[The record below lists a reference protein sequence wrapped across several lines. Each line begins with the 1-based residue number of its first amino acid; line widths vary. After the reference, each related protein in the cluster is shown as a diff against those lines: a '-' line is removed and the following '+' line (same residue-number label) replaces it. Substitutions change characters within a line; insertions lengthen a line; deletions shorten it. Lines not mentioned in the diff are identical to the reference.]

1 MNEAI
6 DLELDHPRF
15 GDEEFLL
22 PDAEAFPELIRKGP
36 RKEGLHRSS
45 STTSQEYSSHED
57 SSHKSAAA
65 LVSRKRR
72 APKALPIDDAPELR
86 NTDLARWNDNYLVN
100 MAIESQTKVLQHA
113 TRLAKKNA
121 AFWVGGSGIGGIG
134 SFSQKTPL
142 DIFAGDAFMKALT
155 NVAASVAGR
164 KRSRNEKDD
173 DGSDSHERRVR
184 TREVENQ
191 LGAFDDLPING
202 NPDDAIMN
210 GEVHLLIISFCLPN

>member
-6 DLELDHPRF
+6 DLEMDLPRL

-22 PDAEAFPELIRKGP
+22 PDAEAFPELIRKGLT
-36 RKEGLHRSS
+36 KEGLHRSS
-45 STTSQEYSSHED
+45 STISQED

-72 APKALPIDDAPELR
+72 APKALPIDDAPELSDI
-86 NTDLARWNDNYLVN
+86 DLRRWNDNYLVN
-100 MAIESQTKVLQHA
+100 MAIETQRKVLQHA

-134 SFSQKTPL
+134 SFSQKNPL
-142 DIFAGDAFMKALT
+142 DIFAGDALMNALT
-155 NVAASVAGR
+155 NVATSVAGR
-164 KRSRNEKDD
+164 KRNRNEKDD
-173 DGSDSHERRVR
+173 DGSDSEERRVR

-202 NPDDAIMN
+202 NSDDAMMD
-210 GEVHLLIISFCLPN
+210 GEVHLLIISFWLPN

>member
-6 DLELDHPRF
+6 DLELDLPRF
-15 GDEEFLL
+15 VDEELLL

-36 RKEGLHRSS
+36 TKEGLHQSS
-45 STTSQEYSSHED
+45 SKTSQED

-72 APKALPIDDAPELR
+72 AAKALPIDDAPELR

-100 MAIESQTKVLQHA
+100 MAIETQTKVLQHA

-142 DIFAGDAFMKALT
+142 DIFAGDALMKALT
-155 NVAASVAGR
+155 NVATSVAGR
-164 KRSRNEKDD
+164 KRNRNEKDD
-173 DGSDSHERRVR
+173 DDSDSDKKRVR

-191 LGAFDDLPING
+191 LGAFDDLLRNG
-202 NPDDAIMN
+202 NADDVIMN
-210 GEVHLLIISFCLPN
+210 GEVHLLII

>member
-6 DLELDHPRF
+6 DLELDLPRF

-36 RKEGLHRSS
+36 TKEGLHRSS
-45 STTSQEYSSHED
+45 STTSQKDSSHED

-72 APKALPIDDAPELR
+72 APKALPIDDTPELR

-100 MAIESQTKVLQHA
+100 MAIETQTKVLQHA

-121 AFWVGGSGIGGIG
+121 AFWVGGSGIGDIG

-142 DIFAGDAFMKALT
+142 DIFAGDALMKALT
-155 NVAASVAGR
+155 NVATSVAGR
-164 KRSRNEKDD
+164 KRNRNEKDV
-173 DGSDSHERRVR
+173 DGSDSDERRVR

-191 LGAFDDLPING
+191 FGAFDDLPING
-202 NPDDAIMN
+202 NADDAIMN
-210 GEVHLLIISFCLPN
+210 GEVHLLIISFWLPN

>member
-6 DLELDHPRF
+6 DLELDLPRF

-22 PDAEAFPELIRKGP
+22 PEAEAFPELIRKGP
-36 RKEGLHRSS
+36 TKEGLHRSS
-45 STTSQEYSSHED
+45 STASQED

-65 LVSRKRR
+65 LASRKRR

-100 MAIESQTKVLQHA
+100 MAIETQTKVLQHA

-142 DIFAGDAFMKALT
+142 DIFAGDALMKALT
-155 NVAASVAGR
+155 NVATSVAGR
-164 KRSRNEKDD
+164 KRNRNEKDD
-173 DGSDSHERRVR
+173 DGSDSDERRVR

-191 LGAFDDLPING
+191 LGAFDDLPRNG
-202 NPDDAIMN
+202 NADDANMN
-210 GEVHLLIISFCLPN
+210 GEVHLLII